1 MCRPDIERGFTLI
14 ESLVALAVLSVALL
28 LGMGLVL
35 QLPGVVRRV
44 DAHRQALRA
53 MEAALEALRAGELP
67 LASGRL
73 ASPTS
78 PTSPAVSSG
87 SAPAGLAV
95 WIEVQPVSPPGLHE
109 VLVRARYPAA
119 GKVVERQVET
129 LVYRPPAGPGPSTSG
144 RAGQLFPRNR

>member
-1 MCRPDIERGFTLI
+1 MRRPPTERGFTLI

-67 LASGRL
+67 LASARL
-73 ASPTS
+73 VSP
-78 PTSPAVSSG
+78 PSPAVSSG

-95 WIEVQPVSPPGLHE
+95 WIEIQPVSPPGLHE

-119 GKVVERQVET
+119 GKIVERQVET
-129 LVYRPPAGPGPSTSG
+129 LVYRPPPAGRGPATSG
-144 RAGQLFPRNR
+144 RAGQLLPGNR

>member
-1 MCRPDIERGFTLI
+1 MRRPLTERGFTLI
-14 ESLVALAVLSVALL
+14 ESLVALAVLAVALL

-44 DAHRQALRA
+44 DAHRQALRT

-73 ASPTS
+73 VSS
-78 PTSPAVSSG
+78 TSPASSAG
-87 SAPAGLAV
+87 SSTAGLAV

-119 GKVVERQVET
+119 GKIVERQVAT
-129 LVYRPPAGPGPSTSG
+129 LVYRRPPTGPGPTTG
-144 RAGQLFPRNR
+144 PENP